1 MPAIR
6 IRIHSA
12 SRIAYLVAQTEREI
26 RIIPI
31 DSAGLRVITLNPTTP
46 FETLATPEEKIRAQ
60 FTEAARA
67 FGCGERA
74 AAALGIDPVAKSGA
88 HLEESTTE
96 EETSMETAKNPAP
109 KKAAPKK
116 AAAPPSKIVPRQV
129 KKKAAAKAPPKKV
142 IESAKE
148 KAAKKK
154 AAARI
159 PANVISSPE
168 SRTSEEIAPP
178 PGSTPREVF
187 IAEWNFNPAASIVEK
202 VREMNAHWQIP
213 HAAAMKRFHRL
224 AAELKA
230 VQGARLRG

>member
-6 IRIHSA
+6 IRIHDA
-12 SRIAYLVAQTEREI
+12 SRVAYLVAQTEREI

-31 DSAGLRVITLNPTTP
+31 DSVGLRVITLNPTTP

-60 FTEAARA
+60 FAEAARA

-96 EETSMETAKNPAP
+96 EETSMATAKKPAP
-109 KKAAPKK
+109 KKKAAPS
-116 AAAPPSKIVPRQV
+116 SKIVPR
-129 KKKAAAKAPPKKV
+129 PP
-142 IESAKE
+142 
-148 KAAKKK
+148 AKKK
-154 AAARI
+154 ASAKERKAIKDAAAKI
-159 PANVISSPE
+159 PPNVMQSASE
-168 SRTSEEIAPP
+168 RTTEEIAPP
-178 PGSTPREVF
+178 PGATPLEVF
-187 IAEWNFNPAASIVEK
+187 VAEWNFNPAASIVEK

-224 AAELKA
+224 ASELKA
-230 VQGARLRG
+230 VQGVRLRG